1 MDTNALYTA
10 LPDLSARIMRNALVN
25 DFKVNW
31 DSFCRS
37 SNIRPVQLDDQ
48 ASELLAQEEILLQQ
62 GFAERTANTPH
73 VWFDVGLRYRSIK
86 YGALGL
92 AMMTARTLG
101 DALEIACRYQSLTYS
116 LISYR
121 FASAPNGSCALIGS
135 WSGNLPHLHD
145 FTQHRDLGALRTLVA
160 DLMGG
165 DLPLERVTVSAPPPP
180 NWADLR
186 RYFPCPVEFHADQ
199 TQWTFRPGSMN
210 LPLPLADGE
219 LLALYSARCDSI
231 LGRANANNRV
241 KDLLAARLSR
251 SDGAFLSAG
260 EAARQFALSER
271 TLHRRLAEE
280 GTRFSTILDN
290 ARYARAQELL
300 MDKRMTVE
308 KVAFAV
314 GFAEPSSFSRAFKRW
329 SGMGAL
335 EFRKQRQSNDAG
347 AGFRPTCLMQAG
359 RKPLQ
364 L

>member
-1 MDTNALYTA
+1 MDTNALYTT
-10 LPDLSARIMRNALVN
+10 LPDLSARIMHNALVT
-25 DFKVNW
+25 DFNVNW

-37 SNIRPVQLDDQ
+37 SNIRPVQLNDQ

-62 GFAERTANTPH
+62 GFAERTANMPH
-73 VWFDVGLRYRSIK
+73 VWFDIGLRYRSIK

-101 DALEIACRYQSLTYS
+101 EALEIACRYQSLTYS

-121 FASAPNGSCALIGS
+121 LVSAPNGSCALIGS
-135 WSGNLPHLHD
+135 WNGKLPHLHD
-145 FTQHRDLGALRTLVA
+145 FTKHRDLGALRTLVA

-165 DLPLERVTVSAPPPP
+165 DLPLERVTVSAPPPT

-186 RYFPCPVEFHADQ
+186 RYFPCPVEFHAEH
-199 TQWTFRPGSMN
+199 TRWMFRPGSMN

-219 LLALYSARCDSI
+219 LLTLYSARCDSL
-231 LGRANANNRV
+231 LGHASANSRV

-251 SDGAFLSAG
+251 SDVAFLSAG
-260 EAARQFALSER
+260 EAARHFALSER

-300 MDKRMTVE
+300 IDRRMTVE

-335 EFRKQRQSNDAG
+335 EYRKQRQGNEH
-347 AGFRPTCLMQAG
+347 
-359 RKPLQ
+359 
-364 L
+364 